1 MSDAATAVVAG
12 EGGTGKNMT
21 ESKSDVQS
29 RTWKQILGRL
39 TTNADLS
46 SDDTSWAMDE
56 IMSDNATAAQIAAFG
71 VALKMKGPTPAEV
84 RGLADTMLAHATLVE
99 CDPMAVDVVG
109 TGGDG
114 ADTVNISTMA
124 ALVAASAGARVVKH
138 GNRAASSR
146 SGTTDVLEALGVKF
160 GLGPGG
166 VATTVRD
173 VGIGFCFAPVYHP
186 ALRFAGP
193 PRKEIG
199 IPTVFNVLGPLT
211 NPGRPRSGL
220 IGCAFGPLVRVVAEV
235 FAERGTSALVVRGDD
250 GLDEITLSTTTTA
263 YVVSGGSVTETKVD
277 PADFGIDYVPIE
289 ALKGGD
295 ASVNAGIAHAV
306 FAGDRGPVRDAV
318 LLNAAAALTAFDG
331 ISGGIEAGDLNAHL
345 GDGVERAAQAIDS
358 GATAELLGRWVTR
371 SNELD

>member
-1 MSDAATAVVAG
+1 
-12 EGGTGKNMT
+12 MT
-21 ESKSDVQS
+21 ESKTEAPA
-29 RTWKQILGRL
+29 RTWKRILGAL
-39 TTNADLS
+39 TSNENLS
-46 SDDTSWAMDE
+46 SGDTSWAMDE
-56 IMSDNATAAQIAAFG
+56 IMSDNATGSQIAAFG
-71 VALKMKGPTPAEV
+71 VALKMKGPTSAEV
-84 RGLADTMLAHATLVE
+84 RGLADSMLGHATLVE
-99 CDPMAVDVVG
+99 CDRMAVDVVG

-160 GLGPGG
+160 GLGPAG
-166 VATTVRD
+166 VATTVRE

-220 IGCAFGPLVRVVAEV
+220 IGCAFGSLVSVVADV
-235 FAERGTSALVVRGDD
+235 FAERGASALVVRGDD
-250 GLDEITLSTTTTA
+250 GLDEITLTTTTTV
-263 YVVSGGSVTETKVD
+263 YVVSGGSVTEAKID
-277 PADFGIDYVPIE
+277 PRDFGIDYVGID
-289 ALKGGD
+289 ALRGGD
-295 ASVNAGIAHAV
+295 ASVNAAIARAV

-331 ISGGIEAGDLNAHL
+331 ISDGIAPAGLNNHIAAGL
-345 GDGVERAAQAIDS
+345 ERAARAVDS
-358 GATAELLGRWVTR
+358 GATAALLARWVSR